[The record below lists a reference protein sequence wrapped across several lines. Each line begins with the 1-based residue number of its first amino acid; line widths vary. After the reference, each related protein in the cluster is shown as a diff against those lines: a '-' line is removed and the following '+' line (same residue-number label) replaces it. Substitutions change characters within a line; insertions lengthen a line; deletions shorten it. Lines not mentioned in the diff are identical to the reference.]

1 MLLIIDDDSG
11 VRSSLSFM
19 LKRAGYQVIAV
30 TGPREAMEVVRSE
43 APSLIL
49 MDMNFTLSTSGEE
62 GLTLLK
68 QVKVFRPD
76 VPVILMTAWG
86 SIQLAVQ
93 GMQAGAFDFITK
105 PWNNAAL
112 LQRIETAL
120 ELTATP
126 KDTPQEQSG
135 TLNRSHIIGKSRGL
149 MEVLN
154 TVARIAPTNAPVL
167 ITGESGTGKEL
178 IAEAIHINSQRV
190 RQPFV
195 KVNLGGISQ
204 SLFESEM
211 FGHKKGAFTDATA
224 DRMGRFEM
232 ANKGTIFLDEIGDL
246 DPSCQV
252 KLLRVLQDQTFEVL
266 GDSRPRKTDIR
277 VVSATNADLSKMVSE
292 HTFREDLFYRINL
305 ITVKLPALRERREDI
320 PLLARHFADRQAEIN
335 NLPRTEFSSD
345 ALNFLSRLPFP
356 GNIRELKN
364 LVERTILVSGKEV
377 LDAIDFENQYQRHD
391 ESVATSSSFAGMTL
405 DEIEKQTILQAL
417 ERYKGN
423 LSQVAT
429 ALGISRAALYR
440 RLEKYDIGDKYPV
453 AYHGPLIVNH
463 QSHVSKGILLHTCF
477 LLGRYHG
484 FSDLYIRNRCREVSL
499 YCRSIDAAPDA
510 VSYFVLPENRETDE
524 HHRQWYGTS
533 QRTGLQ

>member
-1 MLLIIDDDSG
+1 MILIVDDDSA

-19 LKRAGYQVIAV
+19 LKRAGYNVKV
-30 TGPREAMEVVRSE
+30 VSGPREAIDIVRAE
-43 APSLIL
+43 APALIL
-49 MDMNFTLSTSGEE
+49 MDMNFTLSTTGEE

-68 QVKVFRPD
+68 QVKVFRPE

-120 ELTATP
+120 ELTAAP
-126 KDTPQEQSG
+126 KEVLEEQSNV
-135 TLNRSHIIGKSRGL
+135 LNRSHIVGKSQGL

-154 TVARIAPTNAPVL
+154 TVARIARTNASVL

-178 IAEAIHINSQRV
+178 IAEAIHINSQRTK
-190 RQPFV
+190 QPFV

-211 FGHKKGAFTDATA
+211 FGHKKGAFTDASA
-224 DRMGRFEM
+224 DRIGRFEM

-246 DPSCQV
+246 DLSCQV

-266 GDSRPRKTDIR
+266 GDSRPRKVDVR
-277 VVSATNADLSKMVSE
+277 VVSATNADLRKMVSE
-292 HTFREDLFYRINL
+292 RTFREDLFYRINL
-305 ITVKLPALRERREDI
+305 ITVKLPSLRERREDI

-335 NLPRTEFSSD
+335 GLPRTDFSAD

-364 LVERTILVSGKEV
+364 LVERTILVSGKSV
-377 LDAIDFENQYQRHD
+377 LDASDFDAQYLRHD
-391 ESVATSSSFAGMTL
+391 EPAKAAEGTSFAGMTL
-405 DEIEKQTILQAL
+405 DEIERQIILQAL
-417 ERYKGN
+417 EQHKGN
-423 LSQVAT
+423 LSQVALS
-429 ALGISRAALYR
+429 LGISRAALYR
-440 RLEKYDIGDKYPV
+440 RLEKYNII
-453 AYHGPLIVNH
+453 A
-463 QSHVSKGILLHTCF
+463 
-477 LLGRYHG
+477 
-484 FSDLYIRNRCREVSL
+484 
-499 YCRSIDAAPDA
+499 
-510 VSYFVLPENRETDE
+510 
-524 HHRQWYGTS
+524 
-533 QRTGLQ
+533 

>member
-1 MLLIIDDDSG
+1 MILIIDDDSA

-19 LKRAGYQVIAV
+19 LKRAGYEAQAV
-30 TGPREAMEVVRSE
+30 PGPSEAMDIVRVE

-49 MDMNFTLSTSGEE
+49 MDMNFTLSTTGEE

-68 QVKVFRPD
+68 QVKIFRPD

-120 ELTATP
+120 ELTAA
-126 KDTPQEQSG
+126 PQEASEEQSEA
-135 TLNRSHIIGKSRGL
+135 LNRSHIIGKSQEL
-149 MEVLN
+149 MAVLN
-154 TVARIAPTNAPVL
+154 TVARIARTNASIL

-190 RQPFV
+190 KNPFV

-211 FGHKKGAFTDATA
+211 FGHKKGAFTDATT
-224 DRMGRFEM
+224 DRVGRFEL

-277 VVSATNADLSKMVSE
+277 VVSATNADLRKMVSE
-292 HTFREDLFYRINL
+292 RTFREDLFYRINL
-305 ITVKLPALRERREDI
+305 ITVKLPSLRERREDI
-320 PLLARHFADRQAEIN
+320 PLLARHFADRQAEVN
-335 NLPRTEFSSD
+335 GFLRTDFSAD
-345 ALNFLSRLPFP
+345 ALNFLSRLPYP

-364 LVERTILVSGKEV
+364 LVERTILVSGKPT
-377 LDAIDFENQYQRHD
+377 LDASDFDAQYLRHD
-391 ESVATSSSFAGMTL
+391 EPAKASDASSLAGMTL
-405 DEIEKQTILQAL
+405 DEIERQTILQAL
-417 ERYKGN
+417 DHHKGN
-423 LSQVAT
+423 LSQVAIT
-429 ALGISRAALYR
+429 LGISRAALYR
-440 RLEKYDIGDKYPV
+440 RLEKFNINYD
-453 AYHGPLIVNH
+453 
-463 QSHVSKGILLHTCF
+463 
-477 LLGRYHG
+477 
-484 FSDLYIRNRCREVSL
+484 
-499 YCRSIDAAPDA
+499 
-510 VSYFVLPENRETDE
+510 
-524 HHRQWYGTS
+524 
-533 QRTGLQ
+533 

>member
-1 MLLIIDDDSG
+1 MLLIIDDSG

-440 RLEKYDIGDKYPV
+440 RLEKYDIGDK
-453 AYHGPLIVNH
+453 
-463 QSHVSKGILLHTCF
+463 
-477 LLGRYHG
+477 
-484 FSDLYIRNRCREVSL
+484 
-499 YCRSIDAAPDA
+499 
-510 VSYFVLPENRETDE
+510 
-524 HHRQWYGTS
+524 
-533 QRTGLQ
+533 

>member
-1 MLLIIDDDSG
+1 MILIIDDDSA

-19 LKRAGYQVIAV
+19 LKRAGYSALAV
-30 TGPREAMEVVRSE
+30 PGPREAMDVVRSE
-43 APSLIL
+43 TPDLIL
-49 MDMNFTLSTSGEE
+49 MDMNFTLSTTGEE

-68 QVKVFRPD
+68 QVKIFRPD

-120 ELTATP
+120 ELSATP
-126 KDTPQEQSG
+126 AEIPQEQSDA
-135 TLNRSHIIGKSRGL
+135 LNRSHIIGKSQGL
-149 MEVLN
+149 TDVLN
-154 TVARIAPTNAPVL
+154 TIARIARTNASVL

-178 IAEAIHINSQRV
+178 IAEAIHINSQRAK
-190 RQPFV
+190 QPFI

-211 FGHKKGAFTDATA
+211 FGHKKGAFTDASA
-224 DRMGRFEM
+224 DRIGRFEM

-277 VVSATNADLSKMVSE
+277 VVSATNADLRKMVSE
-292 HTFREDLFYRINL
+292 RTFREDLFYRINL

-320 PLLARHFADRQAEIN
+320 PLLARHFADRQAEVN
-335 NLPRTEFSSD
+335 GLPRTEFSAD
-345 ALNFLSRLPFP
+345 ALQFLTRLPFP
-356 GNIRELKN
+356 VNIRELKN
-364 LVERTILVSGKEV
+364 LVERTILVSGKPI
-377 LDAIDFENQYQRHD
+377 LDASDFDAQYLRQD
-391 ESVATSSSFAGMTL
+391 EPKAAAGSAFAGMTL
-405 DEIEKQTILQAL
+405 DEIERQTILQAL

-423 LSQVAT
+423 LSQVAM

-440 RLEKYDIGDKYPV
+440 RLEKY
-453 AYHGPLIVNH
+453 
-463 QSHVSKGILLHTCF
+463 GI
-477 LLGRYHG
+477 
-484 FSDLYIRNRCREVSL
+484 
-499 YCRSIDAAPDA
+499 
-510 VSYFVLPENRETDE
+510 SY
-524 HHRQWYGTS
+524 
-533 QRTGLQ
+533 

>member
-1 MLLIIDDDSG
+1 MILIIDDDSA

-19 LKRAGYQVIAV
+19 LKRAGYEVKTAP
-30 TGPREAMEVVRSE
+30 GPREAMDIVRAE
-43 APSLIL
+43 APVLIL
-49 MDMNFTLSTSGEE
+49 MDMNFTLSTTGEE

-120 ELTATP
+120 ELTAAP
-126 KDTPQEQSG
+126 KEVPEEQ
-135 TLNRSHIIGKSRGL
+135 TTALNRSHIIGKSKGL
-149 MEVLN
+149 MDVLN
-154 TVARIAPTNAPVL
+154 TVARIARTNASVL

-190 RQPFV
+190 KQPFV

-211 FGHKKGAFTDATA
+211 FGHKKGAFTDASA
-224 DRMGRFEM
+224 DRIGRFEM

-266 GDSRPRKTDIR
+266 GDSRPCKVDVR
-277 VVSATNADLSKMVSE
+277 VVSATNADLRKMVSE
-292 HTFREDLFYRINL
+292 RTFREDLFYRINL
-305 ITVKLPALRERREDI
+305 ITVKLPSLRERREDI
-320 PLLARHFADRQAEIN
+320 PLLARHFADRQAVVN
-335 NLPRTEFSSD
+335 GLPRTDFSAD
-345 ALNFLSRLPFP
+345 ALNFLSRLPYP

-364 LVERTILVSGKEV
+364 LVERTILVSGKPV
-377 LDAIDFENQYQRHD
+377 LDATDFDAQYLRHD
-391 ESVATSSSFAGMTL
+391 EPAKAAEGTSFAGMTL
-405 DEIEKQTILQAL
+405 DEIERQTILQAL
-417 ERYKGN
+417 EQHKGN
-423 LSQVAT
+423 LSQVAVS
-429 ALGISRAALYR
+429 LGISRAALYR
-440 RLEKYDIGDKYPV
+440 RLEKYNIQVPC
-453 AYHGPLIVNH
+453 A
-463 QSHVSKGILLHTCF
+463 
-477 LLGRYHG
+477 
-484 FSDLYIRNRCREVSL
+484 
-499 YCRSIDAAPDA
+499 
-510 VSYFVLPENRETDE
+510 
-524 HHRQWYGTS
+524 
-533 QRTGLQ
+533 

>member
-1 MLLIIDDDSG
+1 MILIIDDDSA

-19 LKRAGYQVIAV
+19 LKRAGYEAQTVP
-30 TGPREAMEVVRSE
+30 GPREAMDVVRAE

-49 MDMNFTLSTSGEE
+49 MDMNFTLSTTGEE

-68 QVKVFRPD
+68 QVKIFRPD

-120 ELTATP
+120 ELTAVGS
-126 KDTPQEQSG
+126 KDVQEEQSE
-135 TLNRSHIIGKSRGL
+135 TLNRSHIIGKSQGL
-149 MEVLN
+149 TEVLS
-154 TVARIAPTNAPVL
+154 TVARIARTNASVL

-190 RQPFV
+190 KQPFV

-211 FGHKKGAFTDATA
+211 FGHKKGAFTDATS
-224 DRMGRFEM
+224 DRVGRFEL

-277 VVSATNADLSKMVSE
+277 VVSATNADLRKMVSE
-292 HTFREDLFYRINL
+292 RTFREDLFYRINL

-335 NLPRTEFSSD
+335 GLPRTEFSAD
-345 ALNFLSRLPFP
+345 ALNFLSRLPYP

-364 LVERTILVSGKEV
+364 LVERTILVSGKPT
-377 LDAIDFENQYQRHD
+377 LDASDFDAQYLRHD
-391 ESVATSSSFAGMTL
+391 EPVKASESSSLAGMTL
-405 DEIEKQTILQAL
+405 DEIERQTILQAL
-417 ERYKGN
+417 DRHKGN
-423 LSQVAT
+423 LSQVAMT
-429 ALGISRAALYR
+429 LGISRAALYR
-440 RLEKYDIGDKYPV
+440 RLEKFNIT
-453 AYHGPLIVNH
+453 VNE
-463 QSHVSKGILLHTCF
+463 K
-477 LLGRYHG
+477 
-484 FSDLYIRNRCREVSL
+484 
-499 YCRSIDAAPDA
+499 
-510 VSYFVLPENRETDE
+510 
-524 HHRQWYGTS
+524 
-533 QRTGLQ
+533 

>member
-93 GMQAGAFDFITK
+93 GIQAGAFDFITK

-135 TLNRSHIIGKSRGL
+135 TLNRSHIIGKSREL

-440 RLEKYDIGDKYPV
+440 RLEKYDIGDK
-453 AYHGPLIVNH
+453 
-463 QSHVSKGILLHTCF
+463 
-477 LLGRYHG
+477 
-484 FSDLYIRNRCREVSL
+484 
-499 YCRSIDAAPDA
+499 
-510 VSYFVLPENRETDE
+510 
-524 HHRQWYGTS
+524 
-533 QRTGLQ
+533 

>member
-1 MLLIIDDDSG
+1 MILIIDDDSA

-19 LKRAGYQVIAV
+19 LKRAGYEVKTAP
-30 TGPREAMEVVRSE
+30 GPREAMDIVRAE
-43 APSLIL
+43 APALIL
-49 MDMNFTLSTSGEE
+49 MDMNFTLSTTGEE

-120 ELTATP
+120 ELTAAP
-126 KDTPQEQSG
+126 KEVPEEQ
-135 TLNRSHIIGKSRGL
+135 TTALNRSHIIGKSKGL

-154 TVARIAPTNAPVL
+154 TVARIARTNASVL

-190 RQPFV
+190 KQPFV

-211 FGHKKGAFTDATA
+211 FGHKKGAFTDASA
-224 DRMGRFEM
+224 DRIGRFEM

-266 GDSRPRKTDIR
+266 GDSRPRKVDVR
-277 VVSATNADLSKMVSE
+277 VVSATNADLRKMVSE
-292 HTFREDLFYRINL
+292 RTFREDLFYRINL
-305 ITVKLPALRERREDI
+305 ITVKLPSLRERREDI
-320 PLLARHFADRQAEIN
+320 PLLARHFADRQAELN
-335 NLPRTEFSSD
+335 GLPRTEFSAD
-345 ALNFLSRLPFP
+345 ALNFLSRLPYP

-364 LVERTILVSGKEV
+364 LVERTILVSGKST
-377 LDAIDFENQYQRHD
+377 LDASDFDAQYLRPNEPVKASD
-391 ESVATSSSFAGMTL
+391 ASSLAGMTL
-405 DEIEKQTILQAL
+405 DEIERQTILQAL
-417 ERYKGN
+417 DRHKGN
-423 LSQVAT
+423 LSQVAMT
-429 ALGISRAALYR
+429 LGISRAALYR
-440 RLEKYDIGDKYPV
+440 RLEKFNITVTEK
-453 AYHGPLIVNH
+453 
-463 QSHVSKGILLHTCF
+463 
-477 LLGRYHG
+477 
-484 FSDLYIRNRCREVSL
+484 
-499 YCRSIDAAPDA
+499 
-510 VSYFVLPENRETDE
+510 
-524 HHRQWYGTS
+524 
-533 QRTGLQ
+533 